1 LFSKS
6 YPNSFLVKSAVF
18 NRTFRFDSTFLRRSA
33 RDDPTEALRLRWIDI
48 TDNVITIN
56 QPVKNHDPRQLQ
68 VSNKLV
74 AMLLALPKDSELIF
88 PTTYN
93 NMALCFY
100 NVRRKVAQIQQNPRI
115 LKISLGT
122 FRHWGATMVY
132 HQTRDIL
139 LVKKLLGYKKIENT
153 MKYT

>member
-1 LFSKS
+1 M
-6 YPNSFLVKSAVF
+6 
-18 NRTFRFDSTFLRRSA
+18 
-33 RDDPTEALRLRWIDI
+33 
-48 TDNVITIN
+48 TDNVIRIN
-56 QPVKNHDPRQLQ
+56 QPVKNRDPRQLQ
-68 VSNKLV
+68 VSKKLV

-88 PTTYN
+88 PTTYK
-93 NMALCFY
+93 NMVLCVY
-100 NVRRKVAQIQQNPRI
+100 IVRRKVAQIQQNPRI

-139 LVKKLLGYKKIENT
+139 LVKKLLGHKKIENA